1 MLDPQSG
8 QPTAELRTQLKRRL
22 DTDGLVAGSRAPVIP
37 PGPAMRSE
45 CQATGNRGGNLVFG
59 LRSFRT
65 FDWAP
70 PSEAPLATGVRRVSH
85 APREA
90 RTPKPARSYPKAG
103 CKSALR
109 SGGCPRQSAGRR
121 FCTRQH
127 RSRLSH
133 DRFQVECCLERTRRA
148 PRMCSMP
155 LGREPINLPAGW
167 LARVRYAPIATKFR
181 SAPK

>member
-1 MLDPQSG
+1 MAEYKRNQIEEAISAVLDPQSG
-8 QPTAELRTQLKRRL
+8 QPTAELRTQLSACSTRI
-22 DTDGLVAGSRAPVIP
+22 GLVAGSRAPVIP
-37 PGPAMRSE
+37 PGPAMRSIVPSHRE
-45 CQATGNRGGNLVFG
+45 PGWKSVFG

-65 FDWAP
+65 FDWAS

-167 LARVRYAPIATKFR
+167 LR
-181 SAPK
+181 